1 MDADL
6 KINFNCTRPE
16 LEGFQDYLEQKMY
29 PTLVEMEESRAKAI
43 NKVIR
48 NGVLVL
54 IPLGLAVISYFVMGL
69 TFHQDNL
76 TAVLIIVI
84 AYGLLAQFI
93 AFKPLNKVQA
103 ETKGFIMDS
112 ICSFLKINHSV
123 KTNDFPFKLFKNAG
137 LLPGHDSKRLND
149 HIHGT
154 YKGIPFN
161 LAECKLTKT
170 TRMGSGKNS
179 QRHTENVYHGI
190 LVSLKYPHSIAGKTL
205 ISSDSGFFMNFFKGI
220 QHGKK
225 IELGHSDIDENYVIH
240 TTFEEEARELLTP
253 QRIEKIMALVKH
265 IGHTALEI
273 AFTDDHLLL
282 SIKVDHDHFT
292 LNNMQTPATC
302 TATIGYLVEELC
314 MIFDLIDILGLES
327 KTA

>member
-16 LEGFQDYLEQKMY
+16 LEGFQDYFEQKMY
-29 PTLVEMEESRAKAI
+29 PNLLEMEESRAKAI

-48 NGVLVL
+48 NGVLVF
-54 IPLGLAVISYFVMGL
+54 IPFGLAVISYFVMGL

-76 TAVLIIVI
+76 NAILIIVI
-84 AYGLLAQFI
+84 GYGLLAKFI
-93 AFKPLNKVQA
+93 AFKPINKVQA

-123 KTNDFPFKLFKNAG
+123 KTNDFPFKLFKDAG
-137 LLPGHDSKRLND
+137 LLPGHDHKSKRLND

-154 YKGIPFN
+154 YKEILFN

-170 TRMGSGKNS
+170 TGMG
-179 QRHTENVYHGI
+179 RDRYTEEVYHGI
-190 LVSLKYPHSIAGKTL
+190 LVSLKYSHPFVGKTL
-205 ISSDSGFFMNFFKGI
+205 ISSDSGFFRNFFKGI
-220 QHGKK
+220 QHGNK

-240 TTFEEEARELLTP
+240 TTFEEEARELLSP
-253 QRIEKIMALVKH
+253 KRIEKIIALVKH

-273 AFTDDHLLL
+273 AFIDDHLLL
-282 SIKVDHDHFT
+282 SIKVDHDHFA
-292 LNNMQTPATC
+292 LNAMESPVTC
-302 TATIGYLVEELC
+302 TVTVGYLVEELC

-327 KTA
+327 ETA